1 MVHRGNFQVMIV
13 ISGLQNKQTLISH
26 LTGNPK
32 IEKIKL
38 KASRGRHHKHRAKPY
53 ENEVT

>member
-1 MVHRGNFQVMIV
+1 MVHRGNSQVMIV